1 MVFDYLEGVMKDI
14 RFDGV
19 FNFEIT
25 NIGFVSVVRDENY
38 TFEFKE
44 GKNQFSL
51 IYVERGSLKYFLGN
65 KKITLNRSDLFF
77 VPKNTPY
84 KTKYLKNNTTIKII
98 LFDTVG
104 NTLPFSSNKP
114 FVENSSE
121 FQQIFSS
128 LTISKSNNTLYL
140 MSKLYE
146 IFYLFQDKKP
156 SMPKKY
162 QKIILAV
169 NEIEYNYQEDNKVLY
184 YADKCN
190 MSESN
195 FRKLFKEYTGKT
207 PIEYRNFIRLS
218 VFQKLM
224 ESGEFTVSE
233 AAYLVGFNNMSFF
246 YDVYNR
252 YKT

>member
-1 MVFDYLEGVMKDI
+1 
-14 RFDGV
+14 
-19 FNFEIT
+19 
-25 NIGFVSVVRDENY
+25 
-38 TFEFKE
+38 
-44 GKNQFSL
+44 
-51 IYVERGSLKYFLGN
+51 
-65 KKITLNRSDLFF
+65 
-77 VPKNTPY
+77 
-84 KTKYLKNNTTIKII
+84 
-98 LFDTVG
+98 
-104 NTLPFSSNKP
+104 
-114 FVENSSE
+114 
-121 FQQIFSS
+121 
-128 LTISKSNNTLYL
+128 
-140 MSKLYE
+140 
-146 IFYLFQDKKP
+146 
-156 SMPKKY
+156 MPKKY

-169 NEIEYNYQEDNKVLY
+169 NEIENSYQEDKKVLY